1 MAFGESRNSTE
12 NIPGRKGC
20 NNNNQ
25 GQYLHIC
32 ISLTGLQIN
41 WHPVAVNPAAVDR
54 RLIKGSGSPSGS
66 YIIRPAD
73 TSIQGLN
80 LYQEHVISNVIDK

>member
-1 MAFGESRNSTE
+1 M
-12 NIPGRKGC
+12 
-20 NNNNQ
+20 
-25 GQYLHIC
+25 
-32 ISLTGLQIN
+32 
-41 WHPVAVNPAAVDR
+41 AVNPAAVDR

-80 LYQEHVISNVIDK
+80 MYMQSVPQAVDNIIINGVKVY